1 MRRAACPVM
10 RLIAGFMLGLA
21 AVPAYAAPPCA
32 YDRVDIRWPG
42 GGESFAVEV
51 ADDSAERAQ
60 GLMFRDSMNPG
71 AGMLFVYEGP
81 RNVAFWMRNTLIP
94 LDLIFADSSGKV
106 TRIHSNAIP
115 LDETR
120 IDGGDSVQFVLEING
135 GLAKRMG
142 LQPGAVMRHPAIA
155 GSCK

>member
-1 MRRAACPVM
+1 MRRA
-10 RLIAGFMLGLA
+10 LGLMLGLVA
-21 AVPAYAAPPCA
+21 GPALAAPPCA
-32 YDRVDIRWPG
+32 LDRVDIRWPG
-42 GGESFAVEV
+42 GSESFSVEV

-81 RNVAFWMRNTLIP
+81 RSVAFWMRNTQIP
-94 LDLIFADSSGKV
+94 LDLIFADSIGRV
-106 TRIHSNAIP
+106 TRVHSNAIP

-120 IDGGDSVQFVLEING
+120 IDGGDAVQFVLEING

-142 LQPGAVMRHPAIA
+142 LKPGAMLRHPAIA